1 MKNPQ
6 LIDSQLTNGMTLILT
21 RSFYIPG
28 DVDVHLNNGE
38 RANNED
44 GSNSTLLHSHRC
56 AIYNNYDGREDEEY
70 CGIIQS
76 LPSKNGPSLGI
87 LRLPPL
93 MLFKNPA

>member
-6 LIDSQLTNGMTLILT
+6 LIDYQLTNGMTLILT

-56 AIYNNYDGREDEEY
+56 AIYNHDGRDDEEY
-70 CGIIQS
+70 CGIIQG
-76 LPSKNGPSLGI
+76 LPSKNESSLGI
-87 LRLPPL
+87 
-93 MLFKNPA
+93 FASISFNAV

>member
-1 MKNPQ
+1 MQ
-6 LIDSQLTNGMTLILT
+6 WM
-21 RSFYIPG
+21 
-28 DVDVHLNNGE
+28 NNGE

-44 GSNSTLLHSHRC
+44 GSNSTLLHSHSC
-56 AIYNNYDGREDEEY
+56 AIYDYDGRDDEEY
-70 CGIIQS
+70 CGIIRS